1 MRPEDRDNR
10 KGIAMLRSTL
20 ADRVAGGLIVAI
32 SLSVIAREWGLGSWV
47 ASVAPVLT
55 VALLALFAVQVGPSR
70 LAFILVGL
78 VLTGVSLLYDPDW
91 SGVIGRGLASAAFIA
106 AFFAAL
112 GTLRNAAD
120 SAPSIRAC
128 GRFLSQQPPG
138 RRYIALT
145 VGGQLFA
152 LLLNYGAIVLLGS
165 LATANA
171 ADEPDAEIRA
181 HRTRRMLLAIQ
192 RGFLS
197 TLPWSP
203 LSFAVAISTA
213 LIPGTSWAGTL
224 LPCMTTGAILVGL
237 GWALDT
243 IFKPRLARRPST
255 RAAPEGNWGLMLP
268 LFVLLGILVSAVLI
282 LSAITDIRI
291 VGLVIVIVPVISM
304 VWIGLQTGPGPA
316 VLRIA
321 RRVRGYVGEELPAYR
336 GEITLLMMAGYI
348 GTVGAHLLV
357 PVVAASGLDLAALPA
372 WTILVALVWI
382 IPLAGQLGM
391 NPILAVS
398 LLAPL
403 LPSAAEMGVSP
414 TAIIVAITA
423 GWAMSG
429 ATSPYTATTLMI
441 GSFAGISAGQV
452 GRRWNGGFALLAGV
466 ALSIWVALF
475 ATMS

>member
-1 MRPEDRDNR
+1 
-10 KGIAMLRSTL
+10 MLRSTL
-20 ADRVAGGLIVAI
+20 ADRVAGGLIVAVA
-32 SLSVIAREWGLGSWV
+32 LSVIAREWGVGAWI
-47 ASVAPVLT
+47 ASAAPVLT
-55 VALLALFAVQVGPSR
+55 VALLALFAVQVQPAR

-78 VLTGVSLLYDPDW
+78 VLTGASLLYDPDW
-91 SGVIGRGLASAAFIA
+91 ETVIGRGLGTAAFIA

-138 RRYIALT
+138 RRYLALT

-171 ADEPDAEIRA
+171 NEEPDAEIRA

-213 LIPGTSWAGTL
+213 LIPGTSWAGML
-224 LPCMTTGAILVGL
+224 LPCMATGLILVGL

-243 IFKPRLARRPST
+243 IFKPRLSRRPAQ
-255 RAAPEGNWGLMLP
+255 RADPEGDWSLLLP
-268 LFVLLGILVSAVLI
+268 LFVLLGVLVSAVLV
-282 LSAITDIRI
+282 LNAMTQVRI
-291 VGLVIVIVPVISM
+291 VGLVIVIVPVISV
-304 VWIGLQTGPGPA
+304 VWIGLQAGPGDA
-316 VLRIA
+316 ARRIA
-321 RRVRGYVGEELPAYR
+321 QRVRSYVGVELPGYR

-357 PVVAASGLDLAALPA
+357 PVVAASGVDLAALPA
-372 WTILVALVWI
+372 WVILVALVWV
-382 IPLAGQLGM
+382 IPMAGQLGM

-403 LPSAAEMGVSP
+403 LPGAAEMGVSP

-423 GWAMSG
+423 GWTLSG
-429 ATSPYTATTLMI
+429 ATSPYTATTLLI

-452 GRRWNGGFALLAGV
+452 GRRWNGGFALLAGML
-466 ALSIWVALF
+466 LSIWVALF
-475 ATMS
+475 ASLS